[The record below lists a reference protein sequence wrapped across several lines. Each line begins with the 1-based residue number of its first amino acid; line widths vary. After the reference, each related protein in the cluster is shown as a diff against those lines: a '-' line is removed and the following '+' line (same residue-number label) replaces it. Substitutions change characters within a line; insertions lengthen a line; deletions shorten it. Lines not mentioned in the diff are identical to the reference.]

1 MKRGGVANLSATWWL
16 GNSNPRL
23 PRMYFGGVGRFL
35 GGWGMGL
42 DWGGFCVVYE
52 GVVMIL

>member
-1 MKRGGVANLSATWWL
+1 MSATWWQRL
-16 GNSNPRL
+16 GFSPCL